1 MLPEY
6 LSQVK
11 KLVLNKIHISIGN
24 SNLIEDAMSYSALAN
39 SKMIRAGLVFASSE
53 TNNNL
58 HKDSVITMAA
68 AVELMHTY
76 SLIHDDLPCMDDDD
90 LRRNQ
95 PSSHIKY
102 GEANAVLAGDALQAL
117 AYEIIC
123 EDSYLDD
130 NEKVCSIKI
139 LSKACGKN
147 GMVYGQYLD
156 IENENNKDI
165 DQNMLDEIHKLK
177 TGKLIEC
184 SVMLGQI
191 GSDFKK
197 DSINLLESF
206 SKYIGLAF
214 QITDDILDITQSE
227 EILGKNKNSDIK
239 NNKITYIDILGLDG
253 AKNKAKELTELA
265 INTLET
271 FDIAGKDRLMD
282 ISKYLISRQN

>member
-130 NEKVCSIKI
+130 SEKVCSIKI

-177 TGKLIEC
+177 TGKLIES

-271 FDIAGKDRLMD
+271 FDIAGKDKLMD